1 MEMAPSFID
10 NYRRLALTV
19 YAELFRTRIFT
30 VAAALAFFF
39 LLSFIPL
46 LLVLAS
52 LLAYLPLPNLF
63 GQILLL
69 LSTLLPKDATALAFR
84 VVNSLLTRG
93 NPGFVTIGLIGSLWA
108 ASGGFSAAID
118 ALNIAYDADRSR
130 PWWRDRVQAL
140 ILTLTVGGLCLVCLL
155 FIILGPQFGKILSIY
170 FGVSISLARY
180 WPFFRIAFM
189 YSAFVAAITL
199 LYYLAPTVKQRI
211 SATVPGAA
219 LAVAVFFAGSF
230 GLSFYIRHFSQYA
243 QGYGA
248 LGAVIALMLWLYLVA
263 IAMLVGAEVNAE
275 RLKLKGIFLAGQCHL
290 QPGPLL
296 PSVGLSVPH
305 SALTA
310 IRLATPAGLTPRSSI
325 TQPPDVAFAPLDGL
339 IALELSPHAPAPA
352 LAPDLMAKDGLSPVL
367 PEPES

>member
-1 MEMAPSFID
+1 MEMAPSLLD
-10 NYRRLALTV
+10 NSRRLALTV
-19 YAELFRTRIFT
+19 YAELFRTRAFD

-69 LSTLLPKDATALAFR
+69 LSTVLPKDSSALAFR

-93 NPGFVTIGLIGSLWA
+93 NPGFVAIGLIGSIWA

-118 ALNIAYDADRSR
+118 ALNVAYDADRSR

-140 ILTLTVGGLCLVCLL
+140 ILTVTVGGLCLVCLV
-155 FIILGPQFGKILSIY
+155 FIILGPQFGKILAAY
-170 FGVSISLARY
+170 FGVSLSLARF
-180 WPFFRIAFM
+180 WPIFRIVFM
-189 YSAFVAAITL
+189 YSAFVGAITL

-219 LAVAVFFAGSF
+219 LAVAVFIGGSY
-230 GLSFYIRHFSQYA
+230 GLSFYIRHFSRYA
-243 QGYGA
+243 QGYGG

-263 IAMLVGAEVNAE
+263 VAMLVGAEVNAE
-275 RLKLKGIFLAGQCHL
+275 RLKLRGVFLPGQCHL

-296 PSVGLSVPH
+296 PSVGLSMPS

-310 IRLATPAGLTPRSSI
+310 IRLATPAGVTPRSSVYPALNEHPNI
-325 TQPPDVAFAPLDGL
+325 LFAPLQPHMEK
-339 IALELSPHAPAPA
+339 ALTVMTPQSWLWT
-352 LAPDLMAKDGLSPVL
+352 
-367 PEPES
+367 